1 MLCATQG
8 ENENG
13 EMVLSSFAKE
23 IELMSNL
30 QQEERKTGIL
40 PDISLSPLIFT
51 QKKFEAQGIFSSQET
66 QCFTINCKFSYRSTP
81 P

>member
-8 ENENG
+8 EKENG

-40 PDISLSPLIFT
+40 PGISLSTLIFT
-51 QKKFEAQGIFSSQET
+51 QKHLKPKVSFLPQET
-66 QCFTINCKFSYRSTP
+66 QCFTIKCKFNIDPTP

>member
-8 ENENG
+8 EKENG

-40 PDISLSPLIFT
+40 PGISLSTLIFT
-51 QKKFEAQGIFSSQET
+51 QKQFEAQGIFSSQET
-66 QCFTINCKFSYRSTP
+66 RCFTIKCKFSYRSTP